1 MCERYCREE
10 KTIILAVIPANQD
23 MAVNDGLQLARKLDP
38 EGIRTIGCITKIDI
52 MDMGTNAKKMLMNEE
67 IPLK

>member
-1 MCERYCREE
+1 MCERYCKEA

-23 MAVNDGLQLARKLDP
+23 MAVNDGLQLARRLDP

-52 MDMGTNAKKMLMNEE
+52 MDMGTNAKKM
-67 IPLK
+67 